1 MSRGL
6 INVPAI
12 ALLATLAGCS
22 LVPSYQTPELPV
34 ADHWDGRSVVAPAAG
49 GQWWKGFASPELDQL
64 IDQGLNHNYDLEAA
78 ISRIDEA
85 QGSAQV
91 AGAAQFPQVSL
102 GGLKQRQNN
111 YGVTPKASVFGEATY
126 ELDFWGKNRARANSA
141 DALAKATVFDAQTL
155 RMTLSA
161 DIANAYFTVLS
172 LDERLNLARSIA
184 NDAEQVLDLVQ
195 YQASQGAVSNLEV
208 EQQRNALQTFQAAVP
223 TLQQQRD
230 QALYQLA
237 VLTGVPPQG
246 FSIHGPALRT
256 LQTPRPSAGLPIG
269 LLRQRPDVQAA
280 EARVKSANFD
290 VGVARAAF
298 LPSLSIDLLAGVDT
312 LAGGGIWSA
321 IGTLAQPVF
330 TGGQLKGQLKF
341 DQAHVQELTASYRQS
356 MLVAL
361 QDVETQLSAT
371 RELDKNYSLSQAA
384 VTSAR
389 EAARLAQVRYRL
401 GSTDFQTLLIVERT
415 QYQAEDSLLQVRLA
429 HLQAAVGLFRALGGD
444 FSPQAIAAS
453 TSSQAIDR

>member
-12 ALLATLAGCS
+12 ALLAILAGCS

-111 YGVTPKASVFGEATY
+111 YGVTPKASVFGQATY

-330 TGGQLKGQLKF
+330 TAGQLKGQLKF

-371 RELDKNYSLSQAA
+371 RELDKNYRLSQAA